1 MAIFNNKSLVTFTVL
16 CCSASTTAYTNSHD
30 LRRNFAGIKGPKN
43 STPSTLAIF
52 GPQHTGSSCQEGIVG
67 KKSSDA
73 QQTGL
78 AQAAI
83 NIDAGFTERR
93 RKLPPSPL
101 PHAAHGMLSPE
112 IVARMDEN
120 IINGRSNPAVDEF
133 LRTYRRK
140 GPMSCLEMLSD
151 PEVLPHLTQ
160 AMRDIV

>member
-1 MAIFNNKSLVTFTVL
+1 MTILKKNLVSLTAMY
-16 CCSASTTAYTNSHD
+16 CCASTNAYINSHD
-30 LRRNFAGIKGPKN
+30 LRRNFAGMKGLKK
-43 STPSTLAIF
+43 STPSTSAPF
-52 GPQHTGSSCQEGIVG
+52 GPPSTGSSSNDSLSG
-67 KKSSDA
+67 KKSTEP

-78 AQAAI
+78 SQAAI
-83 NIDAGFTERR
+83 NVDAGLTEKR
-93 RKLPPSPL
+93 RKLPPAAI
-101 PHAAHGMLSPE
+101 PHAAHGILSPE

>member
-1 MAIFNNKSLVTFTVL
+1 MTVLYKKSLATFTLL
-16 CCSASTTAYTNSHD
+16 CCSVSTNAYINSHD
-30 LRRNFAGIKGPKN
+30 LRRNFGVTKSTS
-43 STPSTLAIF
+43 STPPAF
-52 GPQHTGSSCQEGIVG
+52 GPQHTGSSSQDSIIG
-67 KKSSDA
+67 KKASEQ

-83 NIDAGFTERR
+83 NVDAGLNEQRR
-93 RKLPPSPL
+93 TMPPSAQPL
-101 PHAAHGMLSPE
+101 AAHGMLSPE

-120 IINGRSNPAVDEF
+120 TINGRNNPAVDDF

-151 PEVLPHLTQ
+151 PDVLPHLTQ

>member
-1 MAIFNNKSLVTFTVL
+1 MTVFNKKTLVTITAI
-16 CCSASTTAYTNSHD
+16 CCSTSVGAYTNSHD
-30 LRRNFAGIKGPKN
+30 LRRNFGLKKS
-43 STPSTLAIF
+43 STATPPAF
-52 GPQHTGSSCQEGIVG
+52 GPQHNGSSSQESIIG
-67 KKSSDA
+67 KKSSEP

-83 NIDAGFTERR
+83 NVDAGVTERR
-93 RKLPPSPL
+93 RRMSPPSV
-101 PHAAHGMLSPE
+101 PHAAHGILSPE

-120 IINGRSNPAVDEF
+120 TINGRNNPAVDDF

>member
-1 MAIFNNKSLVTFTVL
+1 MTVLNKKSLATFAVL
-16 CCSASTTAYTNSHD
+16 CCSASTNAYINSHD
-30 LRRNFAGIKGPKN
+30 LRRNFGITK
-43 STPSTLAIF
+43 STPSTPPAF
-52 GPQHTGSSCQEGIVG
+52 GPQNTGSSSQDSILG
-67 KKSSDA
+67 KKSSEP

-78 AQAAI
+78 SQAAI
-83 NIDAGFTERR
+83 NVDAGLTERR
-93 RKLPPSPL
+93 RRMPASTQ

-120 IINGRSNPAVDEF
+120 TINGRNNPAVDDF
-133 LRTYRRK
+133 LRTYRMK

>member
-1 MAIFNNKSLVTFTVL
+1 MAIFNNKSLVVSMALFCPGST
-16 CCSASTTAYTNSHD
+16 SAYINSHD
-30 LRRNFAGIKGPKN
+30 LRRNFAGMNGLKKSAPC
-43 STPSTLAIF
+43 TPAVF
-52 GPQHTGSSCQEGIVG
+52 GPTQPGSSSPESIIG
-67 KKSSDA
+67 KKTSEP

-83 NIDAGFTERR
+83 NIDGGLGERCGR
-93 RKLPPSPL
+93 LPPPSG

-120 IINGRSNPAVDEF
+120 TINGRSNPAVESF

-151 PEVLPHLTQ
+151 SEILPHLTQ

>member
-1 MAIFNNKSLVTFTVL
+1 MTGFNTKSLVTITVL
-16 CCSASTTAYTNSHD
+16 CCATSSSAYINSHD
-30 LRRNFAGIKGPKN
+30 LRRNFAGLNKAVP
-43 STPSTLAIF
+43 STPTTF
-52 GPQHTGSSCQEGIVG
+52 GPQNHGSSSQEGFKG
-67 KKSSDA
+67 KKSSEP

-78 AQAAI
+78 SQAAI
-83 NIDAGFTERR
+83 NIDAGLTERHR
-93 RKLPPSPL
+93 RLPPPPL

-120 IINGRSNPAVDEF
+120 TINGRNNPAVDEF